1 MTGAVAVEK
10 LVVGYNR
17 RAVASLEDFGLA
29 PERVTL
35 VVGPNGSGKTT
46 LLKTLAGLL
55 PPVEGRVLPPPRR
68 GAGGAVFVHSSAYLF
83 AGRVAKNM
91 LLAARRTDR
100 ARASLATLGVA
111 DLWAARVGTLS
122 TGQRQRVALARALA
136 VGPSLLLVDEPEGGM
151 DTEAIQRW
159 REVMRG
165 AIAAGGPTVV
175 VAAHRPTAL
184 ESLPVVTISL
194 RAAASGSRAPFAGVV
209 GRP

>member
-1 MTGAVAVEK
+1 MTGAVTVEQ

-17 RAVASLEDFGLA
+17 RAVASLEDFELS
-29 PERVTL
+29 PDRVTL

-55 PPVEGRVLPPPRR
+55 PPVDGRITPPARR

-91 LLAARRTDR
+91 LLAARRADR
-100 ARASLATLGVA
+100 AREALVTLGVA

-151 DTEAIQRW
+151 DTAAIQLW
-159 REVMRG
+159 RAVMRG
-165 AIAAGGPTVV
+165 AIAAGGPAVV

-184 ESLPVVTISL
+184 EALPVVTISL
-194 RAAASGSRAPFAGVV
+194 RAAAGGARAPFAGLV